1 MAKCVGF
8 LDAWRSPMS
17 DTIMNKA
24 EDCPQGSAVK
34 RPYRQPK
41 LQTFGKV
48 LDLTQ
53 GKGKGSNDHHH
64 HHHK

>member
-1 MAKCVGF
+1 M
-8 LDAWRSPMS
+8 R
-17 DTIMNKA
+17 DTTINKA
-24 EDCPQGSAVK
+24 GGSPQGSAVK

-41 LQTFGKV
+41 LQIFGKV

-64 HHHK
+64 HHHKK